1 MQVVLLAA
9 GLGSRLGPLTE
20 RLPKALIPV
29 AGDTLLAR
37 AVRFARLLQPTQIV
51 VVGGFGYPEVAA
63 EVARRKLPVTL
74 VRNPDFRDG
83 NLVSLLAAR
92 PNISTASDFL
102 LMNVD
107 HIYRPAVAERVATDG
122 DGVTAFVHQNRPLD
136 ADDMRVAPAVQG
148 RVRVLATHPSTSKRV
163 SLAMQ
168 REAAC
173 VRHRRDRG
181 KHQDRDEPEPEGRRN
196 APRTVTQGGN
206 AEKRTDHHAEHQER
220 RHDGRSGEKAEE
232 VELHA
237 HPRAG
242 NGGQH
247 RQGQQPIRV
256 PQDTVLGLG
265 NGGTRLGARL
275 ARENRLQPGFHETSE
290 GPSARRCTSTAL
302 D

>member
-107 HIYRPAVAERVATDG
+107 HIYRPAVAERVAPDV
-122 DGVTAFVHQNRPLD
+122 DGVTAFVDQDRPLG
-136 ADDMRVAPAVQG
+136 ADDMKVARDAQG
-148 RVRVLATHPSTSKRV
+148 RVRGIAKTLNQFDCGYVGMTRVPVGDQPRYWAAADAVLAS
-163 SLAMQ
+163 
-168 REAAC
+168 
-173 VRHRRDRG
+173 
-181 KHQDRDEPEPEGRRN
+181 EGRGVHVEKIL
-196 APRTVTQGGN
+196 ALLAASATT
-206 AEKRTDHHAEHQER
+206 AERPACRDISGIGWLEVDLQDERDHAEQVV
-220 RHDGRSGEKAEE
+220 A
-232 VELHA
+232 A
-237 HPRAG
+237 NPA
-242 NGGQH
+242 NW
-247 RQGQQPIRV
+247 P
-256 PQDTVLGLG
+256 
-265 NGGTRLGARL
+265 
-275 ARENRLQPGFHETSE
+275 
-290 GPSARRCTSTAL
+290 
-302 D
+302 